1 MYVGLL
7 GCGAGV
13 SGEVVCGAVT
23 VVGRW
28 GRSVVGVMTGG
39 VPLLLWLV
47 VVKGGIFGG
56 AGCQDPPS

>member
-1 MYVGLL
+1 MYVELL
-7 GCGAGV
+7 ECGAGV
-13 SGEVVCGAVT
+13 SGEVVCGAVI

-39 VPLLLWLV
+39 VPLLLWSV
-47 VVKGGIFGG
+47 VVKGGISGG